1 LALFRSA
8 DASRLLE
15 SRPTVSAVLGAL
27 FVVLC
32 GLFVSG
38 RLPRDPVAVAV
49 GERYVIAASCL
60 IVAAYF
66 FNRAYVG
73 WRK

>member
-1 LALFRSA
+1 LFRSA

-27 FVVLC
+27 FIVLC

-38 RLPRDPVAVAV
+38 RLPRDPVAV